1 MAERLSVVILT
12 FEAEATLGA
21 TLASVAGL
29 ADEVFCV
36 DSGSRDRTVEI
47 ARAAG
52 ATVVEHPFEHY
63 GAQRNW
69 AIESLPLGGGWELH
83 LDADERLTPVLAAEI
98 RRILESSP
106 AELEGCYIPRLVHFL
121 GQPLR
126 HGGFYPIYHLRLF
139 RRGRGRCEDR
149 LYDQHFYVAGRTERL
164 AAPMIDDMRGPFAV
178 WKARHRRWARLEA
191 EQLLRGPAPQPGVIA
206 GRFGGSPVERKRAQ
220 RRLYERL
227 PPFLRPFLLFGYRF
241 LLRGGFR
248 DGRQGWR
255 FYWHQTLCF
264 RLLVDWHLVRLRL
277 RRALGEKTAGR
288 PGQGRPKRR

>member
-1 MAERLSVVILT
+1 MTLSVVILT
-12 FEAEATLGA
+12 LDAEATLGR
-21 TLASVAGL
+21 TLDSVAGL

-36 DSGSRDRTVEI
+36 DSGSRDRTAEI

-69 AIESLPLGGGWELH
+69 AIDNLPLTGDWELH
-83 LDADERLTPVLAAEI
+83 LDADERLTPELAIEI
-98 RRILESSP
+98 RGLLDGAP
-106 AELEGCYIPRLVHFL
+106 AALAGCYLPRLVHFH

-126 HGGFYPIYHLRLF
+126 HGGMYPIWHLRLF

-149 LYDQHFYVAGRTERL
+149 LYDQHFYVEGPTERL
-164 AAPMIDDMRGPFAV
+164 SAPMIDDMRGSFAV

-191 EQLLRGPAPQPGVIA
+191 EQLRRGAGPRPGVIA
-206 GRFGGSPVERKRAQ
+206 GRFGGSPVERKRAL
-220 RRLYERL
+220 RRLYEGL
-227 PPFLRPFLLFGYRF
+227 PPLVRPFLLFAYRF

-248 DGRQGWR
+248 DGWWGWR

-264 RLLVDWHLVRLRL
+264 RLLIDWYLVKLRL
-277 RRALGEKTAGR
+277 ERDPIRPAR
-288 PGQGRPKRR
+288 PGR

>member
-1 MAERLSVVILT
+1 MSPPRLSAVILT
-12 FEAEATLGA
+12 FDAEATLGN
-21 TLASVAGL
+21 TLASLQGL
-29 ADEVFCV
+29 ADEIFCV
-36 DSGSRDRTVEI
+36 DSGSSDRTSEI
-47 ARAAG
+47 VRGAG
-52 ATVVEHPFEHY
+52 ATLIEHPFEHY

-69 AIESLPLGGGWELH
+69 AIDNLPLNGDWELH
-83 LDADERLTPVLAAEI
+83 LDADERLTPELAAEI
-98 RRILESSP
+98 RQVLASAP
-106 AELEGCYIPRLVHFL
+106 ADLEGCYLPRLVYFQ

-126 HGGFYPIYHLRLF
+126 HGGMYPIYHLRLF

-164 AAPMIDDMRGPFAV
+164 AAPMIDDMRGSLAT

-191 EQLLRGPAPQPGVIA
+191 EQLLRGRASQPGVIA
-206 GRFGGSPVERKRAQ
+206 GRFGGSPVEAKRAL

-227 PPFLRPFLLFGYRF
+227 PPFVRPVLLFGYRF

-264 RLLVDWHLVRLRL
+264 RLLVDWHLLRGRL
-277 RRALGEKTAGR
+277 GR
-288 PGQGRPKRR
+288 

>member
-1 MAERLSVVILT
+1 MAPRLSVVVLT
-12 FEAEATLGA
+12 FDAEATLGN

-36 DSGSRDRTVEI
+36 DSGSRDGTLAI

-52 ATVVEHPFEHY
+52 ASVVEHPFEHY

-69 AIESLPLGGGWELH
+69 AIENLPLSGDWELH
-83 LDADERLTPVLAAEI
+83 LDADERLTPEAAGEI
-98 RRILESSP
+98 RRAMVTAP
-106 AELEGCYIPRLVHFL
+106 AELEGFYLPRLVHFF

-126 HGGFYPIYHLRLF
+126 HGGMYPIWHLRLF

-149 LYDQHFYVAGRTERL
+149 LYDQHFYVAGRTARL
-164 AAPMIDDMRGPFAV
+164 EAPMIDDMRGSFEV

-191 EQLLRGPAPQPGVIA
+191 EQLLRGGAPQDGVIA
-206 GRFGGSPVERKRAQ
+206 GRFGGSPVERKRAL
-220 RRLYERL
+220 RRLYEGL

-264 RLLVDWHLVRLRL
+264 RLLIDWHLVKLRL
-277 RRALGEKTAGR
+277 SGKTAGR
-288 PGQGRPKRR
+288 PG